1 MFLSPLIKSPSLSYT
16 ILFAYLI
23 IVLLH
28 VKTKSTQNVLFRT
41 TKHQRKK
48 QKKTKKNKTKK
59 NKKNLSTPIV
69 LLRTHFVFLM
79 HICISLLSMLLIC
92 CM

>member
-16 ILFAYLI
+16 ILFSYLI

-48 QKKTKKNKTKK
+48 NVYLYFA
-59 NKKNLSTPIV
+59 LSVHPAV
-69 LLRTHFVFLM
+69 CL
-79 HICISLLSMLLIC
+79 
-92 CM
+92 